1 MRVGVLGS
9 SDVGQALGRGFA
21 SRGHDVKVGSR
32 SPKSEALA
40 TWLKGA
46 KGKASTGTFE
56 EAARH
61 GETIVLAT
69 RGSAFDEV
77 ARLAGPK
84 NFVGKVVID
93 VQNALEFSGGPNPGL
108 FVGLNDSLA
117 ERVQRALPGAKVVK
131 AFNTVPNTQMVDPKF
146 VGGAPEMLIA
156 GNDAAAK
163 KQVVGILKEFGWPG
177 AIDVGGIEG
186 ARWIEALVPL
196 WALVG
201 SATNRWDHAFKV
213 VHG

>member
-1 MRVGVLGS
+1 M
-9 SDVGQALGRGFA
+9 
-21 SRGHDVKVGSR
+21 
-32 SPKSEALA
+32 
-40 TWLKGA
+40 
-46 KGKASTGTFE
+46 
-56 EAARH
+56 
-61 GETIVLAT
+61 
-69 RGSAFDEV
+69 
-77 ARLAGPK
+77 
-84 NFVGKVVID
+84 
-93 VQNALEFSGGPNPGL
+93 
-108 FVGLNDSLA
+108 
-117 ERVQRALPGAKVVK
+117 K

-163 KQVVGILKEFGWPG
+163 KKVVGILKEFGWPG

>member
-1 MRVGVLGS
+1 MHVGVLGS

-21 SRGHDVKVGSR
+21 GRGHDVKLGSR
-32 SPKSEALA
+32 TPKSEALT
-40 TWLKGA
+40 TWLKEV
-46 KGKASTGTFE
+46 KVKAST
-56 EAARH
+56 
-61 GETIVLAT
+61 
-69 RGSAFDEV
+69 
-77 ARLAGPK
+77 
-84 NFVGKVVID
+84 
-93 VQNALEFSGGPNPGL
+93 
-108 FVGLNDSLA
+108 
-117 ERVQRALPGAKVVK
+117 
-131 AFNTVPNTQMVDPKF
+131 TVPNTQMVDPKF

-156 GNDAAAK
+156 GNDAVAK